1 MFDGVKVT
9 IDGGL
14 SVVATLE
21 FFQHDLAEMGHR
33 ETSFLC
39 TQTRSPT
46 SRTAGSMTRDSVRRT
61 SDLVQVG
68 FGEIAIHFPEARL
81 WTASVLWTSRP
92 VDECKCDI
100 TIATPKPWAEG
111 QSAAIMA
118 RC

>member
-68 FGEIAIHFPEARL
+68 
-81 WTASVLWTSRP
+81 LWTSLRNP
-92 VDECKCDI
+92 KDCKREH
-100 TIATPKPWAEG
+100 ATKNRDHIYCSMFRAT
-111 QSAAIMA
+111 
-118 RC
+118 

>member
-14 SVVATLE
+14 SVVGTLE

-68 FGEIAIHFPEARL
+68 FEEVEPRGVQNSEAL
-81 WTASVLWTSRP
+81 SQGCWHSCWECSC
-92 VDECKCDI
+92 VD
-100 TIATPKPWAEG
+100 W
-111 QSAAIMA
+111 
-118 RC
+118 